1 MSSMDKSHEQ
11 AAETRKRNTQA
22 RRERHERE
30 RAERAAQISALRL
43 VRDDPS
49 STPAERMR
57 AVELLVELER
67 KGYSYI

>member
-1 MSSMDKSHEQ
+1 MDKSHAQ
-11 AAETRKRNTQA
+11 AQETRKRNAQA
-22 RRERHERE
+22 RRERRERE

-57 AVELLVELER
+57 AVEILLKLE
-67 KGYSYI
+67 GEHYGQY